1 MTANDFINAG
11 IAIDDT
17 PTAVL
22 QAETALDWI
31 ARNTTLTIDKTD
43 IVSLPAGAKLF
54 VLKFGE
60 VMSANLMVTSESMAG
75 MSQSFNT
82 EARNNLIYN
91 LALDCIGEYLK
102 PTVTFRPAKSRWN
115 NGH

>member
-1 MTANDFINAG
+1 MTANDFIDAG
-11 IAIDDT
+11 IDIKNT

-43 IVSLPAGAKLF
+43 IASLPAGAKLF

-60 VMSANLMVTSESMAG
+60 VMSADIMVTSESMAG

-82 EARNNLIYN
+82 EARNNLIYD
-91 LALDCIGEYLK
+91 LALECIEEYLK
-102 PTVTFRPAKSRWN
+102 PTVTFRPAKSRWK
-115 NGH
+115 